1 LIEGR
6 FHPEANE
13 PLPLV
18 VAYVQIT
25 GIAENWTPIE
35 LLIDT
40 GAAVT
45 CVYPVDATRRFGIA
59 AADLSSPGDWQHVD
73 RKRGVGGEAN
83 FFVVQATYAFR
94 HADSNFQFLQGELR
108 IAELSDESAVLPSIL
123 GWDVMKHFRL
133 TADWNKRL
141 VTLE

>member
-6 FHPEANE
+6 FHPESSD

-18 VAYVQIT
+18 VAYVRIVE
-25 GIAENWTPIE
+25 IVERWTPIE

-45 CVYPVDATRRFGIA
+45 CVYPVDATQRFGIA
-59 AADLSSPGDWQHVD
+59 AADLTNAAKWQRLD
-73 RKRGVGGEAN
+73 AKRGVGGEAN
-83 FFVVQATYAFR
+83 FFVVEATYAFR
-94 HADSNFQFLQGELR
+94 HADSNFQFLRGVR
-108 IAELSDESAVLPSIL
+108 IAELTDESAVLPSIL
-123 GWDVMKHFRL
+123 GWDVMRHFRL
-133 TADWNKRL
+133 IADWPNRL